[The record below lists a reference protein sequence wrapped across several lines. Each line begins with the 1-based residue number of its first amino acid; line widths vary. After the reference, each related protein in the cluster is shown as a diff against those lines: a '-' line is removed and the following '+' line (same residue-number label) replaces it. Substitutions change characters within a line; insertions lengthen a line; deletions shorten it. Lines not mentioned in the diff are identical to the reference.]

1 MTYRTTTSKTG
12 SKNSIKSIDTIIEL
26 SKSEIIHL
34 DPMFNRIIANESLG
48 KSRIKIVFGFGG
60 QKNLPVPAI
69 SKL

>member
-60 QKNLPVPAI
+60 QKN
-69 SKL
+69 